1 MTNPFLRWA
10 LSPVLRLAIRLSPE
24 SDPWGHLGYVAPLKA
39 FGSGSRKD
47 FSWYFEGESTV
58 EARSIA
64 EIRAWLAGCEYESD
78 ANLFQEPDFW
88 QHPRTFEQLRKGDCE
103 DFALWAWR
111 KLVEMGIDADLVVGR
126 TMPLL
131 EGDSRHAWIVF
142 RKDGKEYLFEP
153 AWRGDTAIRPLAEV
167 RKDYNPEFGV
177 GANRKRFSYAGY
189 VRYLQWAEQTGKA
202 ATNGNGQAPG

>member
-10 LSPVLRLAIRLSPE
+10 LAPVLNLAIRLSPE
-24 SDPWGHLGYVAPLKA
+24 SDPWGHLGYAAPLKA

-47 FSWYFEGESTV
+47 FSWYFEGESAV

-64 EIRAWLAGCEYESD
+64 EIRGWLAGCEYASD
-78 ANLFQEPDFW
+78 SNLFQEPDFW
-88 QHPRTFEQLRKGDCE
+88 QHPRTFEHLRRGDCE

-126 TMPLL
+126 TMPML

-142 RKDGKEYLFEP
+142 R
-153 AWRGDTAIRPLAEV
+153 
-167 RKDYNPEFGV
+167 
-177 GANRKRFSYAGY
+177 
-189 VRYLQWAEQTGKA
+189 
-202 ATNGNGQAPG
+202 